1 MLKVRE
7 KRVKQKF
14 DWSDKI
20 LEYSIRRVGTEI
32 GKGKE
37 EYCQAPFMSQLL
49 SVNTNMHNCMVFP
62 QQLSVALIWKWS
74 FCGWIL
80 SEYGFEGQL
89 QEKVKEQEFPR
100 QWLNSNLNDGP

>member
-14 DWSDKI
+14 DWSDKS
-20 LEYSIRRVGTEI
+20 LEYSIRRVGTEV

-37 EYCQAPFMSQLL
+37 EYYQAPFMSQLL
-49 SVNTNMHNCMVFP
+49 SVNTNMHSCVVFP
-62 QQLSVALIWKWS
+62 KQLLIASIWKWR

-80 SEYGFEGQL
+80 SEYGLEGQL
-89 QEKVKEQEFPR
+89 QEKVKEQEFPG
-100 QWLNSNLNDGP
+100 QWLNNNLNHEP

>member
-20 LEYSIRRVGTEI
+20 LEYSIRRVGIEI

-49 SVNTNMHNCMVFP
+49 SVNTNMHNCMVFSP
-62 QQLSVALIWKWS
+62 TTFCSFNMEVEVLWLDSVRVW
-74 FCGWIL
+74 F
-80 SEYGFEGQL
+80 
-89 QEKVKEQEFPR
+89 
-100 QWLNSNLNDGP
+100 